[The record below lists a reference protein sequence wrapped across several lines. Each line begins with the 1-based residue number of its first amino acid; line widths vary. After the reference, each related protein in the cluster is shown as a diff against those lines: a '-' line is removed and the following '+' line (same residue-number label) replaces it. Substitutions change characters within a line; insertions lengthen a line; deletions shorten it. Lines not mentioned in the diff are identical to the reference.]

1 MRAYK
6 RQKSSEASGTAAAVA
21 AATTTTARTLAYERK
36 LCPARRNL
44 KIQYHPHLIRKLV
57 SRLYFEFT
65 CALIAVSAKTSMTRQ
80 TRQTDT
86 RPGEEEK
93 GGIQKVKRSRQET
106 TEIR

>member
-1 MRAYK
+1 MRAH
-6 RQKSSEASGTAAAVA
+6 RQKSSEAAATVA
-21 AATTTTARTLAYERK
+21 LTTTTTTARTLAYERK

-44 KIQYHPHLIRKLV
+44 KIQSHPHLIRKLV

-65 CALIAVSAKTSMTRQ
+65 CALMAVSAKTSMTRQ

-93 GGIQKVKRSRQET
+93 GGIQKVRRSRQET
-106 TEIR
+106 TEIGS